1 MEDWYSA
8 TWTGDQFWAAG
19 GGANS
24 QPTQPDQLEDSVKD
38 VVHVQPALFQR
49 DSEEYSVEDKA
60 DHNIMNRKCKIYLCQ
75 CFIFLTF
82 PFNFLV
88 QLISLSFV

>member
-49 DSEEYSVEDKA
+49 DSV
-60 DHNIMNRKCKIYLCQ
+60 
-75 CFIFLTF
+75 
-82 PFNFLV
+82 
-88 QLISLSFV
+88 